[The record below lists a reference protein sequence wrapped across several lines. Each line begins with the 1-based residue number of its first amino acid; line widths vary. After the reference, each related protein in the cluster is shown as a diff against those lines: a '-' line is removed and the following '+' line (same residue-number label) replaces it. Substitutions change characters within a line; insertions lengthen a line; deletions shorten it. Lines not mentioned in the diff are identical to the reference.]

1 MVEYF
6 ETGRVCVGAEPEPEE
21 VVSAWTENLH
31 AFEKA
36 HPRVSRKVVESI
48 LAYTGEKELT
58 DGLKALARELIER
71 RKKSKN
77 LRSVKIASTCR
88 KYLHYHYGSA
98 VKLYLNGSIAYAPR
112 TMFDGYGFVIHEGE
126 EVA

>member
-1 MVEYF
+1 MAVEHF
-6 ETGRVCVGAEPEPEE
+6 EIGRVGVDAGPEE
-21 VVSAWTENLH
+21 VASAWMQNLH
-31 AFEKA
+31 AFENA
-36 HPRVSRKVVESI
+36 HPRVFRRLREEI

-77 LRSVKIASTCR
+77 LRSVKIASTYR
-88 KYLHYHYGSA
+88 KYLQYHYGSA
-98 VKLYLNGSIAYAPR
+98 VKLYLDGLVVYSSRA
-112 TMFDGYGFVIHEGE
+112 MFDGYGFVIHDGE

>member
-21 VVSAWTENLH
+21 LVSAWMQNLH
-31 AFEKA
+31 AFENA
-36 HPRVSRKVVESI
+36 HPRVFRRLREEI
-48 LAYTGEKELT
+48 LAYTGEKDLAN
-58 DGLKALARELIER
+58 GVSALARELIER

-77 LRSVKIASTCR
+77 LRSVKIASTYKR
-88 KYLHYHYGSA
+88 YLHYHYGSA
-98 VKLYLNGSIAYAPR
+98 VRLYFDGLVAYAPR
-112 TMFDGYGFVIHEGE
+112 TLFDGGFVIHDGE

>member
-6 ETGRVCVGAEPEPEE
+6 TGRVCVGAEPEPEE

-48 LAYTGEKELT
+48 LAYTGERDLT
-58 DGLKALARELIER
+58 DGLLVLARELIER

-77 LRSVKIASTCR
+77 LRSVKIASTYK
-88 KYLHYHYGSA
+88 KYLYYYYGSA
-98 VKLYLNGSIAYAPR
+98 VRLYFDGSIAYSSRA
-112 TMFDGYGFVIHEGE
+112 TFDGYGFVIHDGE